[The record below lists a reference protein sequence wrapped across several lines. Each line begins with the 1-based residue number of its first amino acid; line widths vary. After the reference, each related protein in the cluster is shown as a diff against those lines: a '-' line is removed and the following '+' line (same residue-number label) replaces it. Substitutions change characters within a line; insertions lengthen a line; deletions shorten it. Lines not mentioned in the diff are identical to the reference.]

1 MGPKHPCQG
10 QAWFL
15 SLINAFSI
23 DITWYYMLRVVP
35 GARARSNGVKL
46 REGKCRLDLRKL
58 PAGGDLFNC
67 EIV

>member
-1 MGPKHPCQG
+1 M
-10 QAWFL
+10 F
-15 SLINAFSI
+15 
-23 DITWYYMLRVVP
+23 RVVQ

-67 EIV
+67 EIVSQVKEWKPHHLRYLEERR